1 MKKRQA
7 ATIAVISAL
16 GPFQFDTYLPALPAL
31 MLFMNTTDTMV
42 QLTVTASLLGMALG
56 QLFMGPIS
64 DAFGRHRPL
73 LIAMAV
79 FTLSGVACLVA
90 TDITWMI
97 ISRFVLGF
105 SAAGGFV
112 INNAFIRDIA
122 TGQKAARLY
131 ATQAAIFSLAPVIAP
146 LVGGQ
151 LLMLGDWHVV
161 FLFLVI
167 LGIGVFTMSATLLP
181 ETLAPENRVKLNFK
195 NTFKSWSFVVR
206 DRRFM
211 KLAAMGGFLFGS
223 IAVFIGAAPFAFQ
236 REYNL
241 TPTEYTYVFA
251 GITALLLVSNT
262 TNRLLL
268 KKVASITMLR
278 YGLAQAAFAA
288 LMMVALNVFEI
299 RELWLVM
306 LAIALS
312 VSATGFTSSNITG
325 LAMLHHG
332 ERAGVA
338 AGLIG
343 FAGSFGGAVAT
354 PITGILFGINGAG
367 MTSFMAILLLC
378 GAAIGLIG
386 LRKEQPFKH

>member
-1 MKKRQA
+1 
-7 ATIAVISAL
+7 
-16 GPFQFDTYLPALPAL
+16 
-31 MLFMNTTDTMV
+31 
-42 QLTVTASLLGMALG
+42 
-56 QLFMGPIS
+56 
-64 DAFGRHRPL
+64 
-73 LIAMAV
+73 
-79 FTLSGVACLVA
+79 
-90 TDITWMI
+90 
-97 ISRFVLGF
+97 
-105 SAAGGFV
+105 
-112 INNAFIRDIA
+112 
-122 TGQKAARLY
+122 
-131 ATQAAIFSLAPVIAP
+131 
-146 LVGGQ
+146 
-151 LLMLGDWHVV
+151 
-161 FLFLVI
+161 
-167 LGIGVFTMSATLLP
+167 MSATLLP

-195 NTFKSWSFVVR
+195 NTFKSWSFVLR

-299 RELWLVM
+299 RDLWLVM

-343 FAGSFGGAVAT
+343 FAGSFGGAVST

>member
-1 MKKRQA
+1 
-7 ATIAVISAL
+7 
-16 GPFQFDTYLPALPAL
+16 
-31 MLFMNTTDTMV
+31 MNTTDTLV

-73 LIAMAV
+73 LISMAV
-79 FTLSGVACLVA
+79 FTLSALACLVA

-122 TGQKAARLY
+122 SGQKAARLY
-131 ATQAAIFSLAPVIAP
+131 ATQAAIFSLAPVVAP

-161 FLFLVI
+161 FLFLVV
-167 LGIGVFTMSATLLP
+167 LGVAVFTMSAALLP
-181 ETLAPENRVKLNFK
+181 ETLATANRIKLNFR

-206 DRRFM
+206 DSRFM
-211 KLAAMGGFLFGS
+211 ILAGMGGFLFGS

-241 TPTEYTYVFA
+241 TPTQYTFVFA
-251 GITALLLVSNT
+251 GITTLLIVSNT
-262 TNRLLL
+262 TNRMLL

-278 YGLAQAAFAA
+278 YGLGQAVFAA
-288 LMMVALNVFEI
+288 LLMTYLNVFGI
-299 RELWLVM
+299 RDLWLVM
-306 LAIALS
+306 LSISLA

-325 LAMLHHG
+325 LAMTQHG

-343 FAGSFGGAVAT
+343 FTMSISGAIAT
-354 PITGILFGINGAG
+354 PITGLVFGITGVG
-367 MTSFMAILLLC
+367 MTTFMAILLLS
-378 GAAIGLIG
+378 GAALGLIG
-386 LRKEQPFKH
+386 LRKEKPVLH

>member
-31 MLFMNTTDTMV
+31 MLFMSTTDTMV
-42 QLTVTASLLGMALG
+42 QLTVTASLLGMAMG

-64 DAFGRHRPL
+64 DAYGRHRPL
-73 LIAMAV
+73 LISMAV
-79 FTLSGVACLVA
+79 FTLSGVACLLA
-90 TDITWMI
+90 TDVTWMI
-97 ISRFVLGF
+97 IWRFVLGF

-122 TGQKAARLY
+122 SGQKAARLY
-131 ATQAAIFSLAPVIAP
+131 ATQAAIFSLAPVVAP

-181 ETLAPENRVKLNFK
+181 ETLAVENRVKLSFK
-195 NTFKSWSFVVR
+195 NTFKSWSFVIR

-211 KLAAMGGFLFGS
+211 VLAAIGGFLFGS

-241 TPTEYTYVFA
+241 TPTEYTFVFA
-251 GITALLLVSNT
+251 GITILLVGANS
-262 TNRLLL
+262 TNRVLL

-278 YGLAQAAFAA
+278 YGLAQAGFAG
-288 LMMVALNVFEI
+288 LMMIFMNVFNI
-299 RELWLVM
+299 RDLWIVM
-306 LAIALS
+306 LALGLS

-343 FAGSFGGAVAT
+343 FMMSLGGALAT
-354 PITGILFGINGAG
+354 PITGILFGINTTG
-367 MTSFMAILLLC
+367 MTAFMSILLLT
-378 GAAIGLIG
+378 GAALGLFG
-386 LRKEQPFKH
+386 MRKEQPIKH

>member
-1 MKKRQA
+1 
-7 ATIAVISAL
+7 
-16 GPFQFDTYLPALPAL
+16 
-31 MLFMNTTDTMV
+31 
-42 QLTVTASLLGMALG
+42 
-56 QLFMGPIS
+56 
-64 DAFGRHRPL
+64 
-73 LIAMAV
+73 
-79 FTLSGVACLVA
+79 
-90 TDITWMI
+90 MI

-122 TGQKAARLY
+122 SGQKAARLY
-131 ATQAAIFSLAPVIAP
+131 ATQAAIFSLAPVVAP

-195 NTFKSWSFVVR
+195 NTFKSWSFVIR

-288 LMMVALNVFEI
+288 LMMVVLNVFEI
-299 RELWLVM
+299 RDLWLVM

-367 MTSFMAILLLC
+367 MTSFMAILLLA

>member
-31 MLFMNTTDTMV
+31 MLFMNTTDTMI
-42 QLTVTASLLGMALG
+42 QLTVTASLLGMAMG

-64 DAFGRHRPL
+64 DAYGRHRPL
-73 LIAMAV
+73 LISMAV
-79 FTLSGVACLVA
+79 FTFSGIACLLA
-90 TDITWMI
+90 TDVTWMI
-97 ISRFVLGF
+97 FWRFVLGF

-122 TGQKAARLY
+122 SGQKAARLY
-131 ATQAAIFSLAPVIAP
+131 ATQAAIFSLAPVVAP

-167 LGIGVFTMSATLLP
+167 LGVTVFTMSATLLP
-181 ETLAPENRVKLNFK
+181 ETLAIEKRVKLSFK

-206 DRRFM
+206 DKRFM
-211 KLAAMGGFLFGS
+211 ILASMGGFLFGS

-241 TPTEYTYVFA
+241 TPTQYTFVFA
-251 GITALLLVSNT
+251 GITILLVAANA
-262 TNRLLL
+262 TNRYLL
-268 KKVASITMLR
+268 KRVASITMLR
-278 YGLAQAAFAA
+278 YGLAQAGFAG
-288 LMMVALNVFEI
+288 LMMIFMNVFNI
-299 RELWLVM
+299 RDLWIVM
-306 LAIALS
+306 LALGLS

-343 FAGSFGGAVAT
+343 FTMSFGGAVAT
-354 PITGILFGINGAG
+354 PITGVLFGINTAG
-367 MTSFMAILLLC
+367 MTAFMSILLIS
-378 GAAIGLIG
+378 GAVLGLVG
-386 LRKEQPFKH
+386 MRKELPIKH

>member
-7 ATIAVISAL
+7 ATIATISAL

-31 MLFMNTTDTMV
+31 MLFMSTTDSMI

-64 DAFGRHRPL
+64 DAYGRHRPL
-73 LIAMAV
+73 LISMAV
-79 FTLSGVACLVA
+79 FTLSGVACLLA
-90 TDITWMI
+90 TDVTWMI
-97 ISRFVLGF
+97 IWRFVLGF

-122 TGQKAARLY
+122 SGQKAARLY
-131 ATQAAIFSLAPVIAP
+131 ATQAAIFSVAPVVAP

-151 LLMLGDWHVV
+151 LLLLGDWHVV

-167 LGIGVFTMSATLLP
+167 LGVIVFTMSATLLP
-181 ETLAPENRVKLNFK
+181 ETLPVEKRVNLNFK
-195 NTFKSWSFVVR
+195 NTFTSWAFVLR
-206 DRRFM
+206 DTRFM
-211 KLAAMGGFLFGS
+211 LLAAVGGFLFGS

-241 TPTEYTYVFA
+241 TPTQYTFVFA
-251 GITALLLVSNT
+251 GITILLVGANA
-262 TNRLLL
+262 TNRVLL
-268 KKVASITMLR
+268 KRVASITMLR

-288 LMMVALNVFEI
+288 VMMIFMNVFNV
-299 RELWLVM
+299 RDLLLVM
-306 LAIALS
+306 LALGLS

-325 LAMLHHG
+325 LAMTHHG

-343 FAGSFGGAVAT
+343 FTMSFGGAIAT
-354 PITGILFGINGAG
+354 PITGVLFGINTAG
-367 MTSFMAILLLC
+367 MTAFMSILLLT
-378 GAAIGLIG
+378 GALLGLVG
-386 LRKEQPFKH
+386 LRKELPIKH